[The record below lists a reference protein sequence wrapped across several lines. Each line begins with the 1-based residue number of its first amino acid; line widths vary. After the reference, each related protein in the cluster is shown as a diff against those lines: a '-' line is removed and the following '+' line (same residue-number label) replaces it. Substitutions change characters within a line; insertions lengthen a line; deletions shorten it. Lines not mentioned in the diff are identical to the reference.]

1 MEKSRTSTKK
11 GKNGAPDEKSII
23 RKGNFDASSRQI
35 EHVILI
41 ALLEQITPILE
52 KSELLLEVC
61 IDGDLDSNKTLAN
74 VPIVSEIY
82 ADLKHAS
89 KNIRKSLCKF

>member
-1 MEKSRTSTKK
+1 MVH
-11 GKNGAPDEKSII
+11 
-23 RKGNFDASSRQI
+23 KGNFDASFRQM
-35 EHVILI
+35 EHTILI
-41 ALLEQITPILE
+41 TLLEQIIPVLE
-52 KSELLLEVC
+52 KSDLLLEVC

-89 KNIRKSLCKF
+89 KNIRKNLCLLLFIY